1 MKEPCGWPQGL
12 PSSQVGPLG
21 KARWEAPHSLPLLFF
36 KPHRR
41 PRTSRPEG
49 GQTEIRTAYFLLAS
63 VKSGNREGKVGL
75 GGGGLQLSPSPYLSG
90 GASHSPPTAVRS
102 QQLLEPV
109 EIHYRPLVSATT
121 KELCPA
127 RRRIKQ
133 K

>member
-1 MKEPCGWPQGL
+1 MAPGPSQL
-12 PSSQVGPLG
+12 PEVGPWGRLDG
-21 KARWEAPHSLPLLFF
+21 RHPTPSQFFSLNITEGHVPADLKEARQ
-36 KPHRR
+36 K
-41 PRTSRPEG
+41 SRQPVSSRICEIRESG
-49 GQTEIRTAYFLLAS
+49 GQ
-63 VKSGNREGKVGL
+63 SGVWR
-75 GGGGLQLSPSPYLSG
+75 GLQLSPSPYLSG
-90 GASHSPPTAVRS
+90 GLLTLPPTAVRS